1 LRSEAGHVYMRQND
15 EGQNEVR
22 RGHGECTDPMRLLEA
37 VLTRNVPD
45 SLRCAAYAKEGEPRV
60 LDLPS

>member
-1 LRSEAGHVYMRQND
+1 MRQND